1 MNSSFSLTNQ
11 PALFR
16 QLHTQTPLVLPNAW
30 DAASARVI
38 EQAGA
43 LAIATTSA
51 GIAWA
56 HGYGDGQ
63 RLTREEMI
71 AAIEH
76 IVRAVS
82 IPVTADIE
90 SGYGTGSAEEVAQTV
105 RDVIAVGAVGINLE
119 DAPGAQGAPLLSA
132 EAQVERIQAARAA
145 ASGMG
150 VDLFINARTD
160 VYLAAVGAPE
170 SRLAETIRRASLYRA
185 AGADCLFVPGVI
197 DAPTI
202 AGLVS
207 AIDGP
212 VNTMAMPGA
221 PSIAELGKLGVARVS
236 FGSALAQLAL
246 ASVRGA
252 ALELLEQGTYNAFND
267 GLSFGAVNGLFTKVA

>member
-1 MNSSFSLTNQ
+1 MNPASSH
-11 PALFR
+11 ADHCARFR
-16 QLHTQTPLVLPNAW
+16 LLHTKAPLVLANAW

-38 EQAGA
+38 EHAGA

-71 AAIEH
+71 AAIAR

-90 SGYGTGSAEEVAQTV
+90 GGYGAGTPAEVAQTV
-105 RDVIAVGAVGINLE
+105 REVIAVGAVGINLE
-119 DAPGAQGAPLLSA
+119 DAPGVDGAALLSSDV
-132 EAQVERIQAARAA
+132 QVERIQAARAA
-145 ASGMG
+145 ASAMG
-150 VDLFINARTD
+150 ADLFINARTD
-160 VYLAAVGAPE
+160 VFLSAVGAPE
-170 SRLAETIRRASLYRA
+170 SRLAEAIRRAMLYRA
-185 AGADCLFVPGVI
+185 AGADGVFVPGVI
-197 DAPTI
+197 DALTI

-212 VNTMAMPGA
+212 VNVMAMPGA
-221 PSIAELGKLGVARVS
+221 PSIAELAQQGVARVS
-236 FGSALAQLAL
+236 LGSGLAQLAL
-246 ASVRGA
+246 ASTRQA
-252 ALELLEQGTYNAFND
+252 TLELLEQGTYNA
-267 GLSFGAVNGLFTKVA
+267 LERSLPFGEIDGLFTRGQ